1 MIVTVTLN
9 PCVDRTLFVD
19 GLKVHD
25 TNRVTRTEMDAGGK
39 GLNLSRVA
47 TRLGA
52 NTLALGFLGGE
63 AGEYVRLRLAQEGV
77 AERCVTIAAA
87 TRTNISVESGDGPPT
102 TLNEPGPPI
111 TTEEYQALEAELRR
125 QPADGQWVV
134 FAGSVPPSLPRNV
147 IADLARCAHQ
157 AGCQVMVDADGDV
170 MKHAL
175 NEPLDFIKPNR
186 SEAERLL
193 GRSLPEI
200 KDVAAAARELHQRLL
215 AQGSALGL
223 VVISLG
229 AEGAVMASP
238 RGTWHGLPIPV
249 EARSTIGSGDSMVA
263 GILTALTSGLDESE
277 ALRYGLAAGAATAM
291 TSGSDIGQRADF
303 DALLPQARVQ
313 PLS

>member
-9 PCVDRTLFVD
+9 PCVDRTLFVE
-19 GLKVHD
+19 GLRVHD
-25 TNRVTRTEMDAGGK
+25 TNRVTQTEIDAGGK

-52 NTLALGFLGGE
+52 KTVALGFLGGE
-63 AGEYVRLRLAQEGV
+63 AGDYVRLRLVQEGV
-77 AERCVTIAAA
+77 PERCTPIAAQ
-87 TRTNISVESGDGPPT
+87 TRTNVSIESGDGPPT
-102 TLNEPGPPI
+102 TLNEPGPSILPA
-111 TTEEYQALEAELRR
+111 EFEALRAELTA
-125 QPADGQWVV
+125 QAEAGEWVV
-134 FAGSVPPSLPRNV
+134 FAGSVPPSLPRTV
-147 IADLARCAHQ
+147 IADLARCAHE
-157 AGCQVMVDADGDV
+157 AGCRVMVDADGEV
-170 MKHAL
+170 MQHAL
-175 NEPLDFIKPNR
+175 GECLDFIKPNR

-200 KDVAAAARELHQRLL
+200 GDVAAAAQELHQRLV
-215 AQGSALGL
+215 AQGSDLGL

-229 AEGAVMASP
+229 ADGAVMTSP

-263 GILTALTSGLDESE
+263 GILTALTSGLSESE